1 MITDI
6 LKETLKNHRK
16 FLTLSL
22 VITLQKKCIDEFLRL
37 GITPQTL
44 SFIVVGLDKI
54 SEELNEGKDYIK
66 TIEDFND
73 IIKGIED
80 DSK

>member
-6 LKETLKNHRK
+6 LKETLKHNGK

-44 SFIVVGLDKI
+44 SFIAVGLEKI

-66 TIEDFND
+66 TIEDFNN
-73 IIKGIED
+73 IIKELENG
-80 DSK
+80 K